1 MFLMCWLG
9 GQSWTRV
16 LPCGQRRHPLSNT
29 NFRTGFSFSGAELI
43 PPVIE
48 MIFEMLTMIFWMWPD
63 SCSDLSI
70 INQKLSNMKN
80 IFYETF
86 SFSFD
91 SFESSDEMFGFLPL
105 SRSVSFQS
113 F

>member
-1 MFLMCWLG
+1 MFLTYSLG
-9 GQSWTRV
+9 GQSSSRG

-29 NFRTGFSFSGAELI
+29 NFRTGFSFSVAELI

-48 MIFEMLTMIFWMWPD
+48 MIFEMLTMIFWKWPD

-70 INQKLSNMKN
+70 INKKLSTMKY

-91 SFESSDEMFGFLPL
+91 SFETSDEMFGFLTIFC
-105 SRSVSFQS
+105 SVSF
-113 F
+113 